1 MTLALFAAGA
11 LQLAEADSLELR
23 DGSILQGNYMG
34 GSQTSMRFETGGE
47 VRVIPITD
55 VLALTISG
63 RSGGGATAA
72 ATGAGTAAAAA
83 PTALPAGAVLLVQT
97 SQSIDTR
104 SNKAGSLFTATL
116 EGNLV
121 AGNKTIAPAGAQV
134 YGRVVTAKRGGAGAR
149 KPVLELQLTEI
160 MIDGA
165 RRKLSSEILK
175 GTGEGGGAGRKVAK
189 GAAVGALADGS
200 KGAETGAK
208 IGLGV
213 AILAGGRH
221 AGVAAGTLL
230 EFRLAEPFSLL

>member
-83 PTALPAGAVLLVQT
+83 PTALPAGAVLLVKT

-134 YGRVVTAKRGGAGAR
+134 YGRVVTAKR
-149 KPVLELQLTEI
+149 
-160 MIDGA
+160 
-165 RRKLSSEILK
+165 
-175 GTGEGGGAGRKVAK
+175 GGAGRKVAK